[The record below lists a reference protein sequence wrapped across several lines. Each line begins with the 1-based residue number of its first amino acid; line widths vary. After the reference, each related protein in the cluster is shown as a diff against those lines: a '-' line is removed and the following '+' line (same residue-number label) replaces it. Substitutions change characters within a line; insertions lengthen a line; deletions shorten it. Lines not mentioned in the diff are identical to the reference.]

1 MRMLGSRY
9 SGRLLTAVRMERR
22 RTERAQ
28 MHVHESD
35 GLRLSCI
42 PLLRHDHLSRLADR
56 GVLCPYISG
65 DPKAGQSHAKRA
77 CNQTTAMSE

>member
-9 SGRLLTAVRMERR
+9 SGRLLAAVRMERR

-42 PLLRHDHLSRLADR
+42 PLLRHDHLSCLADR
-56 GVLCPYISG
+56 GVLRPYLSG
-65 DPKAGQSHAKRA
+65 DRKTGQSQREPATKRY
-77 CNQTTAMSE
+77 E